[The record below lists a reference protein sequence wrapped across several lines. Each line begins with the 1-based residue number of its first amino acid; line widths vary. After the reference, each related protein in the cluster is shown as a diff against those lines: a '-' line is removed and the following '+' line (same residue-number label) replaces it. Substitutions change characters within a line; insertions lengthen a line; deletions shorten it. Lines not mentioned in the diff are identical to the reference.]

1 MVSEQFALAQSDF
14 TVSLT
19 GDFWG
24 GVGEGAAGYVFLV
37 CGDQKNQGICRF
49 RRSFALRIFRGRGGV
64 VVDGRG
70 GFP

>member
-19 GDFWG
+19 GDVWG
-24 GVGEGAAGYVFLV
+24 GVGEGVAGYVFLV
-37 CGDQKNQGICRF
+37 CGDLKNLGICRF
-49 RRSFALRIFRGRGGV
+49 HRFFAQRIFRGRGGV